1 MQAYLRYG
9 PALLRKAQRILQSQA
24 DAQDVV
30 QGVFVELLQSTEPR
44 DDFPYLYRSVTNRCL
59 NMLRDR
65 STRARLLREH
75 DVLLR
80 GPERTT
86 CEERSIDLQLLSKL
100 VAALDAAHAE
110 VLICHYFDDM
120 SQVEI
125 ADMLGVSRKTVGLRL
140 ARIRVL
146 VSELIGQPRGEV

>member
-1 MQAYLRYG
+1 MQAYLRYA
-9 PALLRKAQRILQSQA
+9 PALLRKAERILQSRA

-30 QGVFVELLQSTEPR
+30 QGVFMEMLQSPPPR
-44 DDFPYLYRSVTNRCL
+44 EDFSYLYRAVTNRCL

-65 STRARLLREH
+65 ATRARLLREH

-86 CEERSIDLQLLSKL
+86 CEQRSIDLQLLAKL
-100 VAALDAAHAE
+100 VAGLDTAHAE

-120 SQVEI
+120 SQEEM
-125 ADMLGVSRKTVGLRL
+125 ANWLGVSRKTVGVRL
-140 ARIRVL
+140 ARIRAL
-146 VSELIGQPRGEV
+146 VSELVGRPRGEA

>member
-1 MQAYLRYG
+1 MQAYLRYA
-9 PALLRKAQRILQSQA
+9 PALLRKAERILQSRA

-30 QGVFVELLQSTEPR
+30 QGVFVELLQTPAPR
-44 DDFPYLYRSVTNRCL
+44 EDFSYLYRAVTNRCL

-65 STRARLLREH
+65 ATRARLLREH

-80 GPERTT
+80 GPERST

-120 SQVEI
+120 SQVEMS
-125 ADMLGVSRKTVGLRL
+125 DLLGVSRKTIGVRL
-140 ARIRVL
+140 ARIRAL
-146 VSELIGQPRGEV
+146 VSELVGQPRGEA

>member
-1 MQAYLRYG
+1 MQAYLRYA
-9 PALLRKAQRILQSQA
+9 PALLRKAERILQSRA

-30 QGVFVELLQSTEPR
+30 QGVFVELLQSSEAR
-44 DDFPYLYRSVTNRCL
+44 EDFPYLYRAVTNRCL

-65 STRARLLREH
+65 ATRARLLREH

-86 CEERSIDLQLLSKL
+86 CEERSIDLQLLGKL
-100 VAALDAAHAE
+100 VAGLDGAHAE

-120 SQVEI
+120 SQLEI
-125 ADMLGVSRKTVGLRL
+125 AELLGVSRKTIGVRL
-140 ARIRVL
+140 ARIRAL
-146 VSELIGQPRGEV
+146 VSELIGRPRGEA